1 MQAAA
6 VAARTSAADRR
17 TAVEDILA
25 VGGTL
30 AEEGTLAEGSPAA
43 AADQDSLAE
52 DTLVACCHIVPCF
65 RCLEGA
71 FVDVRGSD
79 WGSGKVHS
87 SSEEFAKGFTRK
99 QSFPSCVVNEHD
111 KSEGVTSM
119 RIFVA
124 FAYMLLVIKL

>member
-1 MQAAA
+1 MIIA
-6 VAARTSAADRR
+6 VYMYIRAHALLAHSCDR
-17 TAVEDILA
+17 ASCC
-25 VGGTL
+25 GG
-30 AEEGTLAEGSPAA
+30 ESH
-43 AADQDSLAE
+43 
-52 DTLVACCHIVPCF
+52 CHIVPCF

-99 QSFPSCVVNEHD
+99 QSFPSCVVNEHG
-111 KSEGVTSM
+111 KSERVTSM